1 MFIPSFQKGLKVD
14 RWIFTNTMAGPE
26 MRAGVSGPLTFLP
39 AGGSLLHPIAGAVV
53 LNLLACSV
61 VLDKIHA
68 DGYFNTGPLSIP
80 RGSLQGGVILPILEV
95 GKQRNK

>member
-1 MFIPSFQKGLKVD
+1 M
-14 RWIFTNTMAGPE
+14 
-26 MRAGVSGPLTFLP
+26 
-39 AGGSLLHPIAGAVV
+39 HPIAGAVM
-53 LNLLACSV
+53 LDLLTCSM

-95 GKQRNK
+95 RKRRDK